1 VSRTDADRARP
12 LGRITPVATSAT
24 LGDDGDTTAVRQFAA
39 TVFGDEFPPESVLT
53 ESRLTVD
60 QWAGATAEQRIS
72 VETATSRALMVEI
85 HEDIS
90 DRINGGA
97 DPAESTYEVVAEQL
111 WGLPPGAGT
120 DEAVAA
126 IRRHELIA
134 RILDH
139 SHHAISIA
147 DLAERVLPADHGR
160 QPAETEQFLVHV
172 LGALSH
178 LRATVTAARSEER
191 RVGKGARLL
200 VR

>member
-1 VSRTDADRARP
+1 
-12 LGRITPVATSAT
+12 
-24 LGDDGDTTAVRQFAA
+24 
-39 TVFGDEFPPESVLT
+39 
-53 ESRLTVD
+53 
-60 QWAGATAEQRIS
+60 
-72 VETATSRALMVEI
+72 
-85 HEDIS
+85 
-90 DRINGGA
+90 RINGGA

-178 LRATVTAARSEER
+178 LRATVTAADPNAGRRLPTIAAHLWVRALSRLDRTIRATLDFPWPDRRPPPTHHRSP
-191 RVGKGARLL
+191 RVGPRTLTPGHGGPRHRGLPLARRRPPACLRRHGL
-200 VR
+200 HTRAH